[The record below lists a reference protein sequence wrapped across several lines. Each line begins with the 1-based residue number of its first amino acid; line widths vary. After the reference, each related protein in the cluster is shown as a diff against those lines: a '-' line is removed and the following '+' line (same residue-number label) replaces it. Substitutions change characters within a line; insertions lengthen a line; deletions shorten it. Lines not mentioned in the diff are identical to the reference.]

1 MTPVTPMTPMTPTTP
16 TTDARTRTLAVV
28 GNSEGGGARL
38 ALDLLGALD
47 PTRYQATLVAPA
59 ADEVSAWA
67 TAHGVTFAPLP
78 LLSSRMGGQTLDHL
92 RAIIASER
100 PAIIHAHGTR
110 AAWFVTRCLPARDAP
125 PLLYSEHLLS
135 FQARRGALR
144 LPWLAL
150 EAYLCR
156 RAAAVTTCCERD
168 ARFVERCA
176 NRPVAVRHYG
186 IDLADIQRQVA
197 SAPAPRLDLPPDAT
211 LIGSVGRLIPQK
223 GLRYL
228 IAAAPAIV
236 AAEPSAHFIIVGDGP
251 ERAALEAQSRALG
264 LERRIHFVGALAQ
277 PWGLLARC
285 SVILLSS
292 LWEGGPLT
300 LLEALA
306 AGLPVATTEVGLARE
321 ALGPELAAVSLARL
335 RDASALAR
343 ATLRLLREPALR
355 ERFQR
360 EGPALAAR
368 YDIRQTRSACAA
380 LYDTLCGRD
389 AQPARQGASVGHA
402 GGR

>member
-1 MTPVTPMTPMTPTTP
+1 MTPLA
-16 TTDARTRTLAVV
+16 DSRARALVVV
-28 GNSEGGGARL
+28 GNSEGGGAQI

-47 PTRYQATLVAPA
+47 PERYRATLVAPA
-59 ADEVSAWA
+59 SPDVSAWA
-67 TAHGVTFAPLP
+67 ASHGVTFAPLP
-78 LLSSRMGGQTLDHL
+78 LLSSRLGGQTLSRL

-100 PAIIHAHGTR
+100 PQIIHAHGTR
-110 AAWFVTRCLPARDAP
+110 AAWFVARCLPARGAP
-125 PLLYSEHLLS
+125 PLVYSEHNLS

-168 ARFVERCA
+168 ARFAERFTR
-176 NRPVAVRHYG
+176 RPVAVRHYG
-186 IDLADIQRQVA
+186 IDLAAIQRQVA
-197 SAPAPRLDLPPDAT
+197 GALTRDVAPALLDTSDSLEPLDAPPNAT

-228 IAAAPAIV
+228 IAAAPAIL
-236 AAEPSAHFIIVGDGP
+236 AAAPSAHFIIVGEGP
-251 ERAALEAQSRALG
+251 ERAALEAQSRAVG
-264 LERRIHFVGALAQ
+264 LERHIHFVGARAQ
-277 PWGLLARC
+277 PWRLLARC
-285 SVILLSS
+285 SVIVLSS

-306 AGLPVATTEVGLARE
+306 AGLPVATTDVGLAPE
-321 ALGPELAAVSLARL
+321 ALGPELAAVSLARP

-343 ATLRLLREPALR
+343 VTLRQLREPALR

-368 YDIRQTRSACAA
+368 YDIRRTEQACAA
-380 LYDTLCGRD
+380 LYDALCGRD
-389 AQPARQGASVGHA
+389 AQPARQRA
-402 GGR
+402 GSR

>member
-1 MTPVTPMTPMTPTTP
+1 MSPQK
-16 TTDARTRTLAVV
+16 DSRARALVVV
-28 GNSEGGGARL
+28 GNSEGGGAWI

-47 PTRYQATLVAPA
+47 PARYQATLVAPA
-59 ADEVSAWA
+59 SAEVSAWA
-67 TAHGVTFAPLP
+67 DSHGVTFAPLP
-78 LLSSRMGGQTLDHL
+78 LLNSRLGGETLRQL

-100 PAIIHAHGTR
+100 PDIIHAHGTR
-110 AAWFVTRCLPARDAP
+110 AAWFVTRCLPAHGAP
-125 PLLYSEHLLS
+125 PLLYGELNLS

-156 RAAAVTTCCERD
+156 RAAAVTACCERD
-168 ARFVERCA
+168 ARFAERFT
-176 NRPVAVRHYG
+176 RLPVTVRHYG
-186 IDLADIQRQVA
+186 IDLTEIQRQVA
-197 SAPAPRLDLPPDAT
+197 SAPTHDATTARLDALDALDAPPDAT
-211 LIGSVGRLIPQK
+211 LIGTVGRLVPHK

-236 AAEPSAHFIIVGDGP
+236 AATPRAHFVIVGDGP

-264 LERRIHFVGALAQ
+264 LERRIHFVGARAQ
-277 PWGLLARC
+277 PWRLLARC
-285 SVILLSS
+285 SVIVLSS

-306 AGLPVATTEVGLARE
+306 AGLPVATTDVGLVPE
-321 ALGPELAAVSLARL
+321 ALGPELAAVSVAPP

-343 ATLRLLREPALR
+343 ATLRLLRDPALR

-368 YDIRQTRSACAA
+368 YDNQRTGQACAA
-380 LYDTLCGRD
+380 LYDALCGRD
-389 AQPARQGASVGHA
+389 AQPARHA
-402 GGR
+402 EWAGEEQVKG

>member
-1 MTPVTPMTPMTPTTP
+1 MSPPK
-16 TTDARTRTLAVV
+16 DSRARALVVV
-28 GNSEGGGARL
+28 GNSEGGGAWI

-47 PTRYQATLVAPA
+47 PARYQATLVAPA
-59 ADEVSAWA
+59 SAEVSAWA
-67 TAHGVTFAPLP
+67 DSHGVTFAPLP
-78 LLSSRMGGQTLDHL
+78 LLNSRLGGETLSQL

-100 PAIIHAHGTR
+100 PDIIHAHGTR
-110 AAWFVTRCLPARDAP
+110 AAWFVTRCLPAQGAP
-125 PLLYSEHLLS
+125 PLLYGELNLS

-168 ARFVERCA
+168 ARFAERFT
-176 NRPVAVRHYG
+176 RLPVTVRHYG
-186 IDLADIQRQVA
+186 IDLAEIQRQVA
-197 SAPAPRLDLPPDAT
+197 NAPTRDATTPPFDALDAPPDAP
-211 LIGSVGRLIPQK
+211 LIGTVGRLIPQK

-228 IAAAPAIV
+228 IAAAPAIL
-236 AAEPSAHFIIVGDGP
+236 AAAPAAHFVIVGDGP
-251 ERAALEAQSRALG
+251 ERAALEAQSRAIG
-264 LERRIHFVGALAQ
+264 LERRIHFVGAQAQ
-277 PWGLLARC
+277 PWRLLARC
-285 SVILLSS
+285 SVIVLSS

-306 AGLPVATTEVGLARE
+306 AGLPVATTDVGLVPE
-321 ALGPELAAVSLARL
+321 ALGPELAAVSVATP

-343 ATLRLLREPALR
+343 TTLRLLRDPALR

-368 YDIRQTRSACAA
+368 YDSQQTEQACAA
-380 LYDTLCGRD
+380 LYDALCGR
-389 AQPARQGASVGHA
+389 AQGAGEEQV
-402 GGR
+402 RR